1 MSTESTLKQLVNGFA
16 GAALLTDAQGILLV
30 ANLRARALFPALMEG
45 RLVSGV
51 IRNSEFQ
58 DSLQQVLEGGRSTD
72 LAFVLRKPSK
82 RHLGANIIGIDG
94 EGGERFVF
102 IHLRDREEE
111 ENLARMRMNFIASA
125 SHELRTPLAS
135 LVGFIETLQG
145 AAKDDPAAR
154 EQFLEIMAAQ
164 AQRMQRLLDDL
175 LSLSRIEMEAHAVPA
190 DIVDM
195 NALAERAAETMCPQA
210 QERGVTLKLIRE
222 AGRATV
228 RGNADQLEQVAQNL
242 ISNAITYGGDGG
254 EVRIRVRALPAD
266 RRHGPR
272 VAFSVRDFGPGIA
285 KEHIPHLTERF
296 YRVDKEASRNRGG
309 TGLGL
314 AIVKH
319 LVQAHRGTLKIRS
332 KPGQGAKFTV
342 EIPAAEA

>member
-1 MSTESTLKQLVNGFA
+1 MSTEETLRQLVNGFA
-16 GAALLTDAQGILLV
+16 GAALLTDAQGLLLV

-58 DSLQQVLEGGRSTD
+58 ENFHLILEGGRSTEV
-72 LAFVLRKPSK
+72 AFVLRKPSK

-94 EGGERFVF
+94 ERGERFVF

-135 LVGFIETLQG
+135 LLGFIETLQG
-145 AAKDDPAAR
+145 AAKDDPVAR
-154 EQFLEIMAAQ
+154 EQFLEIMEAQ
-164 AQRMQRLLDDL
+164 ARRMQRLLDDL
-175 LSLSRIEMEAHAVPA
+175 LSLSRIEMEAHTVPE
-190 DIVDM
+190 DTVDM
-195 NALAERAAETMCPQA
+195 NALAERVVETMRLQA
-210 QERGVTLKLIRE
+210 EEHGVLLELVRD
-222 AGRATV
+222 AGNAVV

-242 ISNAITYGGDGG
+242 ISNAITYGGEGG
-254 EVRIRVRALPAD
+254 RVRIRVRSLPAG
-266 RRHGPR
+266 RKHGPR

-296 YRVDKEASRNRGG
+296 YRVDKQASRNRGG

-319 LVQAHRGTLKIRS
+319 LVQAHRGVLKIRS
-332 KPGQGAKFTV
+332 KPGEGAKFTV
-342 EIPAAEA
+342 EIPAADE

>member
-1 MSTESTLKQLVNGFA
+1 MSTEGTLKQLVNGFA
-16 GAALLTDAQGILLV
+16 GAALLADAQGMLLA

-58 DSLQQVLEGGRSTD
+58 ESLQQVLEGGRSTD
-72 LAFVLRKPSK
+72 VAFVLRKPAK

-94 EGGERFVF
+94 ARRERFVF

-135 LVGFIETLQG
+135 LLGFIETLQG
-145 AAKDDPAAR
+145 AAKDDPEAR
-154 EQFLEIMAAQ
+154 EQFLEIMGAQ
-164 AQRMQRLLDDL
+164 ARRMQRLLDDL
-175 LSLSRIEMEAHAVPA
+175 LSLSRIEMEAHAVPE

-195 NALAERAAETMCPQA
+195 NALAERAVETMRLQA
-210 QERGVTLKLIRE
+210 RERKVKLTLILDAE
-222 AGRATV
+222 QAMV

-254 EVRIRVRALPAD
+254 EVRIRVRPLPAD
-266 RRHGPR
+266 KRHGPR

-296 YRVDKEASRNRGG
+296 YRVDKQVSRNRGG

-332 KPGQGAKFTV
+332 KLGEGAKFTV
-342 EIPAAEA
+342 EIPAADD